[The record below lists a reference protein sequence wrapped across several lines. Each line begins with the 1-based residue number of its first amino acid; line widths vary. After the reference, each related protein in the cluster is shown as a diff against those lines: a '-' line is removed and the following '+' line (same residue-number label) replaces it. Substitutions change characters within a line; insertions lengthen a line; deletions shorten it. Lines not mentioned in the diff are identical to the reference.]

1 MKQLILIL
9 LIFPLLCQEN
19 ETQQQKRVF
28 LVETNM
34 TREQLESLI
43 NQGEAAKFEEGKLAS
58 FESKTEKEEKDDDED
73 DDKKQK
79 NEQKE
84 SANTTLLKKNT
95 KQKISFFNYVF
106 AFLIVVVLLNLYV
119 YGSQR
124 KRLMKANNYSKNS
137 LNEYILLDNHVC

>member
-1 MKQLILIL
+1 MKKLILIFL
-9 LIFPLLCQEN
+9 VSSLFCQET
-19 ETQQQKRVF
+19 ETQQQKRAF

-34 TREQLESLI
+34 TREELESLI

-58 FESKTEKEEKDDDED
+58 VESKIEKDDDDDDDD
-73 DDKKQK
+73 DDKRQ
-79 NEQKE
+79 EHLQE
-84 SANTTLLKKNT
+84 DSTTSFLKKNT

-124 KRLMKANNYSKNS
+124 RRLMKSNNFCKNN
-137 LNEYILLDNHVC
+137 LNEYILLDNHVY

>member
-1 MKQLILIL
+1 MKKLILIFL
-9 LIFPLLCQEN
+9 VSSIFCQET
-19 ETQQQKRVF
+19 ETQQQKRAF

-34 TREQLESLI
+34 TREELESLI

-58 FESKTEKEEKDDDED
+58 VESKIEKDDDDDDDD
-73 DDKKQK
+73 DDKRQ
-79 NEQKE
+79 EHLQE
-84 SANTTLLKKNT
+84 DSTTSFLKKNT

-124 KRLMKANNYSKNS
+124 RRLMKSNNFYKNN